1 MALRSFIGTLFRS
14 LKVLSIV
21 VLDAEPK
28 VLDTE
33 IFLKHTIGNLNSG
46 IAFVF
51 FSQEKLLQ

>member
-33 IFLKHTIGNLNSG
+33 IFLKQTIGNLNSG